1 MGNIR
6 TVKSIKGFH
15 QHKSPDLM
23 LKLSFNSKFMMK
35 YIIPMSFDKRK
46 KNRKERRK
54 LPNPKIYVI
63 FWQKQKEKQF
73 SLRVLRA
80 SFRLC
85 VRHISFFFVR
95 QTIQSYIVF
104 CIYINIRSHSLPS
117 PFFHR
122 HLLFIYLNWVI
133 IWI

>member
-35 YIIPMSFDKRK
+35 YIIPMSFDKK
-46 KNRKERRK
+46 KKKSRKEK
-54 LPNPKIYVI
+54 KVPNPKIYVI
-63 FWQKQKEKQF
+63 FCQKQKEKQF

-80 SFRLC
+80 S
-85 VRHISFFFVR
+85 V
-95 QTIQSYIVF
+95 
-104 CIYINIRSHSLPS
+104 
-117 PFFHR
+117 
-122 HLLFIYLNWVI
+122 
-133 IWI
+133 